1 MTMEPQYSLMM
12 MTHISRTGAGLL
24 TAALLCTSA
33 VAGTLDGVEGKHGL
47 AMHGDLKYPP
57 GFTHFDY
64 VNAAAPKGG
73 NVRLHTIGTF
83 DSFNTFII
91 KGNGAAGTGFT
102 YNTLMSGSADE
113 AFSQYGELAEEV
125 YTPKDRS
132 WVAFKLRKEARW
144 HDGKP
149 VTVDDVIWSFNT
161 LIEKGNPFYRF
172 YYGSVAKVSKA
183 AERTVRFDFKPGENR
198 ELPLILGQLSVL
210 PKHYWATRDFA
221 KTTLEPPLGS
231 GPYKIKSFEPG
242 RFVVIERVKD
252 YWGKDLPVH
261 KGNYNF
267 DTLRFDYYRD
277 QTIALEAFKAGEYD
291 YRSENSSKAWA
302 TAYKFKAVDKGWIKK
317 EQINHNRSAG
327 MQAFVFNTR
336 RDMFTDKRLRQ
347 ALAYGFDFEW
357 SNKNLFYGQ
366 YARTHSYFSNSE
378 LAADKLPSADE
389 LKILTPYKGQIAP
402 EVFTKIYQ
410 APKGGGPKQIRKNL
424 RIAGKLLKDAG
435 WVIKDG
441 QRVNAKTGKALEF
454 EVLLVSPLFERIV
467 LPFAKNLEKLGV
479 KVRVRTVDPSQYR
492 RRLQTYDFDVIV
504 GGWGQSLSPGNEQRN
519 FWGSK
524 AATAEGGRNTIGI
537 KDPVIDALV
546 EKVIGA
552 PTRKDLVTIVRALD
566 RVLQWGHWVIP
577 HWHAKYD
584 RVAYWSKFGRPKI
597 TPTQGNQFT
606 AWWVDAAAEEALK
619 GKLASAKQ

>member
-1 MTMEPQYSLMM
+1 MQKLLLFGFAAITFLVFK
-12 MTHISRTGAGLL
+12 TALNKAGAD
-24 TAALLCTSA
+24 
-33 VAGTLDGVEGKHGL
+33 TLDGVEGRHGI

-57 GFTHFDY
+57 GFVHFDY
-64 VNAAAPKGG
+64 VNPAAPKVGS
-73 NVRLHTIGTF
+73 VRRHAIGTF
-83 DSFNTFII
+83 DNFNTFII
-91 KGNGAAGTGFT
+91 KGNGATGTGFT
-102 YNTLMSGSADE
+102 YNSLMYGSADE
-113 AFSQYGELAEEV
+113 AFSQYGELAELV
-125 YTPKDRS
+125 YTPKNRS
-132 WVAFKLRKEARW
+132 WVAFKLRKEAKW

-149 VTVDDVIWSFNT
+149 VTVADVIWSFNT
-161 LIEKGNPFYRF
+161 LVKKGSPFYRF
-172 YYGSVAKVSKA
+172 YYGSVAKVTKA
-183 AERTVRFDFKPGENR
+183 AERTVRFDFKPGKNR
-198 ELPLILGQLSVL
+198 ELPLILGQLTVL
-210 PKHYWATRDFA
+210 PKHYWEGRDFT

-231 GPYKIKSFEPG
+231 GPYKIGSFEAG
-242 RFVVIERVKD
+242 RFVVIERVKN

-261 KGNYNF
+261 KGNFNF
-267 DTLRFDYYRD
+267 DTIRFDYYRD

-291 YRSENSSKAWA
+291 YRAENSSKAWA
-302 TAYKFKAVDKGWIKK
+302 TAYKFKAVDQGLIKK
-317 EQINHNRSAG
+317 EEISHNRSSG

-336 RDMFTDKRLRQ
+336 RNMFIDKRLRR

-378 LAADKLPSADE
+378 LAATDLPSTDE
-389 LKILTPYKGQIAP
+389 LKILRPYKGRVAD
-402 EVFTKIYQ
+402 EVFTKVYQ

-424 RIAGKLLKDAG
+424 RVATKLLKEAG

-441 QRVNAKTGKALEF
+441 KRVNAKTGQALDF

-492 RRLQTYDFDVIV
+492 RRIQTYDFDVIV

-524 AATAEGGRNTIGI
+524 AADLEGGRNTIGI
-537 KDPVIDALV
+537 KEPVIDELV
-546 EKVIGA
+546 EKIIAA
-552 PTRKDLVTIVRALD
+552 PTRKDLINTVKSLD
-566 RVLQWGHWVIP
+566 RILQWGHWVIP

-584 RVAYWSKFGRPKI
+584 RVAYWDKFGRPKI

-606 AWWVDAAAEEALK
+606 AWWVDMTRNAALT
-619 GKLASAKQ
+619 GKLASAKE